1 MEKVFG
7 LYSHEDFG
15 TLRTLVTDGVVLF
28 CANDVADALGF
39 CDPRGAVKYHCKN
52 IEKHRHFTNGGVQT
66 MNFTDI
72 DDVMRLISYSKSAD
86 ANLFENWLL
95 GEVVPAI
102 IRDAGLETPE
112 AYDEDEEYVVKLG
125 DFMARIY
132 LEIALYETLECLVRG
147 IRSLPDN
154 DATNGLKA
162 FAERSGELS
171 KEAFFSSG
179 ITREFIANCNID
191 DISELLKNVLVSPED
206 AGYVVPCEGE
216 RCCDFAERIEREHG
230 CDDDDEDFFEY
241 DDEDNVPKTGDIS
254 AILDCCK
261 RLLAVADSQLGKLAA
276 E

>member
-15 TLRTLVTDGVVLF
+15 TIRTLVTDGVVLF

-154 DATNGLKA
+154 DATHGLKA
-162 FAERSGELS
+162 FAERSGELC

-191 DISELLKNVLVSPED
+191 DISELLENVLVSPED

-241 DDEDNVPKTGDIS
+241 DDEDDVPKTGDIS